1 MLEWYA
7 LIVDLLYP
15 WKDVEHR
22 EVEQMSNCIVDAAY
36 IIYEHC
42 PDINFCWYQ
51 IAICYHQNQTCQQAN
66 SLWIIIPTHDT

>member
-7 LIVDLLYP
+7 LIADLLYP

-22 EVEQMSNCIVDAAY
+22 EVEQMSNCTVDVAY

-42 PDINFCWYQ
+42 P
-51 IAICYHQNQTCQQAN
+51 T
-66 SLWIIIPTHDT
+66 